1 MVFIRF
7 QLLRKNTTEAA
18 PQNAAGERKQQ
29 MAISKKLMDELQKR
43 REEVFNA
50 GGKEKLEARRAK
62 GLMTARDRIEA
73 LFDEGSFQEFG
84 MHVQHACNNFG
95 MEKKRLPAD
104 GVITGIGL
112 VDGRPV
118 AAFCQD
124 FTVSGGSL
132 GSKHAEKIADIMRF
146 AAQNGMP
153 VVGVNDSGGARIQEA
168 VGALGGYAQ
177 IFYENVRASGVIP
190 QISIIAGPC
199 AGGAAYSPALTDFII
214 MTKENSNL
222 FICGPQVIKAATG
235 EEAPL
240 EMFATAAAHAS
251 VSGNIHLV
259 AENDAHAIELS
270 KKIMSYLPSN
280 NMQEPPHDFSKTIKK
295 SYDEALNELIP
306 ESQKEA
312 LDVYK
317 VIDRVVDQGSFF
329 EIQGSF
335 ARNVVVGF
343 ARLEGMVIG
352 IIANQPAFKAGCLD
366 IDASDKAARFIRTCN
381 AYNVPIVNFVDVPGF
396 MPGLAQERGGIIRHG
411 AKVLFAYAACTVPI
425 ITLIMRKAYG
435 GAYIAMCC
443 KELGADI
450 VYAWP
455 TAEIAVMGAKGA
467 VNVLFGK
474 EIKKSENP
482 AELSAKLQAEYSE
495 KFESPYQAAEKGMI
509 NDVIEPAET
518 RSRLAMLLRSILSKR
533 KTRLPKKH
541 GNIPL

>member
-1 MVFIRF
+1 
-7 QLLRKNTTEAA
+7 
-18 PQNAAGERKQQ
+18 
-29 MAISKKLMDELQKR
+29 
-43 REEVFNA
+43 
-50 GGKEKLEARRAK
+50 
-62 GLMTARDRIEA
+62 
-73 LFDEGSFQEFG
+73 
-84 MHVQHACNNFG
+84 
-95 MEKKRLPAD
+95 
-104 GVITGIGL
+104 
-112 VDGRPV
+112 
-118 AAFCQD
+118 
-124 FTVSGGSL
+124 
-132 GSKHAEKIADIMRF
+132 
-146 AAQNGMP
+146 
-153 VVGVNDSGGARIQEA
+153 
-168 VGALGGYAQ
+168 
-177 IFYENVRASGVIP
+177 
-190 QISIIAGPC
+190 
-199 AGGAAYSPALTDFII
+199 
-214 MTKENSNL
+214 
-222 FICGPQVIKAATG
+222 
-235 EEAPL
+235 
-240 EMFATAAAHAS
+240 
-251 VSGNIHLV
+251 
-259 AENDAHAIELS
+259 
-270 KKIMSYLPSN
+270 
-280 NMQEPPHDFSKTIKK
+280 
-295 SYDEALNELIP
+295 
-306 ESQKEA
+306 
-312 LDVYK
+312 
-317 VIDRVVDQGSFF
+317 
-329 EIQGSF
+329 
-335 ARNVVVGF
+335 
-343 ARLEGMVIG
+343 MVIG

-518 RSRLAMLLRSILSKR
+518 RSRLAMSLRSILSKR